1 MKRSANDAKKKRAHA
16 KAVLEVH
23 HKRHDLIEQ
32 AKLEQHQRHLELM
45 RDLKNVKPEE

>member
-1 MKRSANDAKKKRAHA
+1 MQEKCKKI
-16 KAVLEVH
+16 LT
-23 HKRHDLIEQ
+23 DLIEQ